1 VTERTKNT
9 TNKEDVQMSTTGV
22 RVPVVAESAAAGET
36 AQLYGEI
43 RDRFGL
49 GFVPDVFQLT
59 STRPVFLRV
68 FWDGYRSMFDGGAL
82 SRETKELIAALV
94 ARDASCRYCVDAHLL
109 LLELIDASPEVITA
123 ARTHTVDDLPV
134 EPRVRGLL
142 RLVQRIDHEAYKIT
156 DADFAKL
163 REVGWT
169 DEELLEG
176 VWTACLF
183 NGIVRLV
190 DTLGLYRL
198 GQLDERDTAD
208 AM

>member
-1 VTERTKNT
+1 VTETTKNA
-9 TNKEDVQMSTTGV
+9 TNTEDAQMPTTGV
-22 RVPVVAESAAAGET
+22 RVPVITESAATGET
-36 AQLYGEI
+36 AQIYGEI
-43 RDRFGL
+43 RDRFRL

-59 STRPVFLRV
+59 STRPGFLRV
-68 FWDGYRSMFDGGAL
+68 FWDGYRSMFDDGAL
-82 SRETKELIAALV
+82 NRETKELIAALV

-109 LLELIDASPEVITA
+109 LLELIGASPEVITA
-123 ARTHTVDDLPV
+123 ARSHTVDDLPV
-134 EPRVRGLL
+134 EPNVRDLL

-156 DADFAKL
+156 DADFAEL
-163 REVGWT
+163 RDVGWA

-190 DTLGLYRL
+190 DTLGLYQL

-208 AM
+208 AT